1 MPFARI
7 TLAGTTLN
15 PGKVADLQ
23 AGITGLLETILRK
36 RPELTAVLV
45 EEVAVAGW
53 AIAGRPAQVAG
64 HIDVKVTAGTN
75 TADEKADFIEA
86 AAGLLRAA
94 VGPLTDPATYVVIH
108 ELASDA
114 WGYDGVTQEQRRY
127 RS

>member
-15 PGKVADLQ
+15 PAKVADLQ

-94 VGPLTDPATYVVIH
+94 LGPLTDPATYVVLH
-108 ELASDA
+108 ELPSDA